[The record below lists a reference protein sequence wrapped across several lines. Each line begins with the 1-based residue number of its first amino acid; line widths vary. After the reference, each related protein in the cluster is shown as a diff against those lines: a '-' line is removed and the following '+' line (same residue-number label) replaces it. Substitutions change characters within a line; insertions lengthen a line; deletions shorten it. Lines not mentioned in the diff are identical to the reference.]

1 MNWTHQKS
9 GMLSKAFVY
18 FFALL
23 MLILDVACPWGVSF
37 LKEHTQILDSPLEGT
52 LLIVS
57 VYLCS
62 IPAWI
67 TLWSLR
73 RILHRIQKGEVFTEA
88 NTKDM
93 RRTSWCCMMVAAICL
108 VSAIFFP
115 TLSVIA
121 AASAF
126 MGLIVRIVRDAFR
139 QAVSMK
145 DELDFTV

>member
-1 MNWTHQKS
+1 MNWTQQKS

-18 FFALL
+18 LFALFL
-23 MLILDVACPWGVSF
+23 LFLDIACPWGVSLL
-37 LKEHTQILDSPLEGT
+37 LKHTKILDANFEGT
-52 LLIVS
+52 ILIIS

-73 RILHRIQKGEVFTEA
+73 RILHRIQKGEIFTEE
-88 NTKDM
+88 NTRDM

-115 TLSVIA
+115 TLAVIA